1 MREEV
6 FLTGTSNSLPLQALV
21 QGPVVALALEP
32 GGHHSS
38 GCSPAR
44 CDMCLKPDL
53 KKTSIRTGSVQAAG
67 PTAVRVNKK
76 LRASIPKG
84 TEFWGGPPCPQPS
97 WWCNPSPAGPTAG

>member
-21 QGPVVALALEP
+21 QGPVVALGLEP
-32 GGHHSS
+32 GGHHSP

-53 KKTSIRTGSVQAAG
+53 KKHPSGLAVCRQRG
-67 PTAVRVNKK
+67 PQ
-76 LRASIPKG
+76 LSG
-84 TEFWGGPPCPQPS
+84 
-97 WWCNPSPAGPTAG
+97 